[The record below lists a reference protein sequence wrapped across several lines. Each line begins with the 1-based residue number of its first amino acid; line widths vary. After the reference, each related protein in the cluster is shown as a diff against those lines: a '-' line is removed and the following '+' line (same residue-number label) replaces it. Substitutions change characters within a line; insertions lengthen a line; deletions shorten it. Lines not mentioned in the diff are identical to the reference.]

1 MTSGSMPLTM
11 KHLIRHF
18 SSKALPE
25 LQAAAEAVLARLTSD
40 CSKRSYRSAI
50 KHFVRWYCA
59 SPKLAFDRRTV
70 VSYVAELEERRLAP
84 STIGVRLAAIR
95 ALASECCEL
104 GLVGAEAVAGI
115 ARVAGAKRLGT
126 RVGNWLSAE
135 QSRRLLESPN
145 QQSSR
150 GLRDRA
156 MLAMMLGCGFRRR
169 ELVSLDVS
177 HLRSREGRWLVVNL
191 IGKGGRMRTVPVPAW
206 VMTRVNQWNQ
216 KAQITSG
223 ALFRP
228 ITKMGVILSR
238 HLCDRS
244 VWNVVHEHSGREGLL
259 SIAPHDLRRTCA
271 HLCFRSGGALEQIQF
286 LLGHASSQ
294 TTERYLGCRQELVS
308 AVNDSMPL
316 AFRTRLTA
324 S

>member
-1 MTSGSMPLTM
+1 MPLTM
-11 KHLIRHF
+11 KHRTRH
-18 SSKALPE
+18 SSSRSLPE
-25 LQAAAEAVLARLTSD
+25 LQTAAEAVLARLTSN
-40 CSKRSYRSAI
+40 CSKRTYRSAI
-50 KHFVRWYCA
+50 KHFVRWYCS

-95 ALASECCEL
+95 ALAAECCEL
-104 GLVGAEAVAGI
+104 GLLGAEAVAGI
-115 ARVAGAKRLGT
+115 ARVAGARRLGT

-135 QSRRLLESPN
+135 QSQRLLASPST
-145 QQSSR
+145 QSSR

-156 MLAMMLGCGFRRR
+156 MLAMLLGCGFRRS
-169 ELVSLDVS
+169 ELVTLDMT
-177 HLRSREGRWLVVNL
+177 HLRSREGRWLVINL

-206 VMTRVNQWNQ
+206 AMAVVNEWIQ
-216 KAQITSG
+216 KAEITSG
-223 ALFRP
+223 PLFRP
-228 ITKMGVILSR
+228 ITKMGVILVR
-238 HLCDRS
+238 RLCDRS
-244 VWNVVHEHSGREGLL
+244 VWNVVHQHSRREGML

-271 HLCFRSGGALEQIQF
+271 HLCFRSGGPLEQIQF

-294 TTERYLGCRQELVS
+294 TTERYLGCRQELIS

-316 AFRTRLTA
+316 MFRSRLTA